1 MKKIILLAIAI
12 MFISINAFSQE
23 KVRYVVTKCYDADYV
38 PHEVSNPGSIELKFY
53 GDKEI
58 VQDFNWG
65 ALSYKY
71 SHSEDG
77 NRVYY
82 MVAIDMITGEE
93 YIQKHSVVMVSS
105 DRSLINFINYS
116 FQTGAH
122 ESTTVYERK
131 SADRPRKMLR

>member
-38 PHEVSNPGSIELKFY
+38 PYEVSNPGSIELKFY
-53 GDKEI
+53 GNNRI

-65 ALSYKY
+65 ALEYKY

-82 MVAIDMITGEE
+82 MVAIDIITGQEH
-93 YIQKHSVVMVSS
+93 IVKDSVIMVSS
-105 DRSLINFINYS
+105 DRSLINIISYTNGNHY
-116 FQTGAH
+116 
-122 ESTTVYERK
+122 STTVYERK
-131 SADRPRKMLR
+131 EADRPRQMLR